1 MNFLTS
7 QSTGVQYYTGQF
19 FDVKQIT
26 EAGHKKVQQGSRQ
39 MYDVLHCKDTQSYI
53 CLNISQFFKCW
64 PFHFFIFFI
73 FLCRAVLKLGCI
85 NFYFCS
91 NLLIGIICLF
101 TKLKTI

>member
-39 MYDVLHCKDTQSYI
+39 MYDVLHKQGHSVIHLSKY
-53 CLNISQFFKCW
+53 F
-64 PFHFFIFFI
+64 PVVGHFIFSFFFI

-85 NFYFCS
+85 NYYFCS
-91 NLLIGIICLF
+91 ILLIGIICLF

>member
-53 CLNISQFFKCW
+53 CLNISRFFKCCMAISF
-64 PFHFFIFFI
+64 FHFLNFFM
-73 FLCRAVLKLGCI
+73 
-85 NFYFCS
+85 
-91 NLLIGIICLF
+91 
-101 TKLKTI
+101 